1 MEENLAGELTAFA
14 RRLAARRNA
23 ILVSWRR
30 RVQEDPALA
39 HASHLS
45 LAQFY
50 DHVPTLLDQLER
62 ELCATDHAE
71 QERAVEEEKRSS
83 AEHGVVRWQ
92 QGYNLVEVMHEW
104 RHLHLCLVDEL
115 NLDCTANPAM
125 LLAAQAKARDIVAR
139 FFADG
144 ICESSQQYT
153 ELRQT
158 EAAGRAQY
166 LEAAI
171 SRLYDG
177 ERERANGWRE
187 AAHDLRGKL
196 GIVKNAADLIGR
208 TELAEEDRAKSLR
221 MLTDGVDW
229 MRSFLNE
236 LMTLSRLEA
245 GHERRTIAR
254 LDAAQLL
261 KDLCNAMR
269 HIAVERRL
277 FLTVEGAAQLWV
289 DGDEVK
295 IRRIAQNLLQNALR
309 YTEAGGVKVTWDLD
323 TTVDTDR
330 WTFCVQDTGPGLNHG
345 TVTPIADALKDAT
358 DLDNETVDEQ
368 LKGQVP
374 YTPPAPTLRSQ
385 SPQQSSDGP
394 SGEGVGLAIV
404 KRLCDLLD
412 ATLELQTAPG
422 KGTTFRVT
430 FPQRYERAE

>member
-1 MEENLAGELTAFA
+1 
-14 RRLAARRNA
+14 
-23 ILVSWRR
+23 
-30 RVQEDPALA
+30 
-39 HASHLS
+39 
-45 LAQFY
+45 
-50 DHVPTLLDQLER
+50 
-62 ELCATDHAE
+62 
-71 QERAVEEEKRSS
+71 
-83 AEHGVVRWQ
+83 
-92 QGYNLVEVMHEW
+92 
-104 RHLHLCLVDEL
+104 
-115 NLDCTANPAM
+115 
-125 LLAAQAKARDIVAR
+125 
-139 FFADG
+139 
-144 ICESSQQYT
+144 
-153 ELRQT
+153 
-158 EAAGRAQY
+158 
-166 LEAAI
+166 
-171 SRLYDG
+171 
-177 ERERANGWRE
+177 
-187 AAHDLRGKL
+187 
-196 GIVKNAADLIGR
+196 
-208 TELAEEDRAKSLR
+208 
-221 MLTDGVDW
+221 
-229 MRSFLNE
+229 
-236 LMTLSRLEA
+236 MTLSRLEA

-323 TTVDTDR
+323 TTLDTDR